1 MAAELEYLLIQY
13 AQVGLREWL
22 KEKGDLRRRAT
33 QWLGNSRIAESD
45 WDVSQT
51 VRTRFNGEN
60 HQSLKFLPMPCRP
73 QHSPQRSFFLPIRE
87 EIDGGETVSFDLF
100 LIIDEENAL
109 AFRFEPADEPPS
121 THQFSHVQM
130 CRSLIRKKIAPHGIP
145 KWVPNSYPAFPLRKT
160 TSDPLHM
167 FSLWLL
173 QCMDILTRQK
183 GLSQRYFRRTLDRTS
198 SKSTGLSWTTCLAT
212 NQLQPNL

>member
-145 KWVPNSYPAFPLRKT
+145 KWVPNSYPAFPLPKT

-167 FSLWLL
+167 F
-173 QCMDILTRQK
+173 
-183 GLSQRYFRRTLDRTS
+183 FA
-198 SKSTGLSWTTCLAT
+198 LAT
-212 NQLQPNL
+212 SVHGYPHETKGIIAEVFQKNSRSNLIQKYGALLDNLLSNQPATA